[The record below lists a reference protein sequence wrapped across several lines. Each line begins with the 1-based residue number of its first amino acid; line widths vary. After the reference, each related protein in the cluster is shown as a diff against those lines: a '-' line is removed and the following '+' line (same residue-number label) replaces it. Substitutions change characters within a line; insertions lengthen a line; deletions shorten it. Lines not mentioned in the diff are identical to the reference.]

1 MKYFRRGNPGRK
13 CIKACILFL
22 LVPLC
27 SFSQEAL
34 REGDIFLKH
43 QKAVMLVSQSIF
55 LDESQVRNIELFEKL
70 EEATEHKVLDQY
82 FPLSSGTAFAIQAD
96 GYLITAFHVLKHI
109 PRDQIE
115 HWSLYYFIN
124 YIANYITPGYLTK
137 TELNKI
143 LKEYRKIARN
153 SEVYINVKTD
163 SREEYQAEI
172 IAKDEELDL
181 ALLKIQVGHDLETI
195 ALTDEPVL
203 QANQEVVTIGY
214 PLQSVLDQFLDD
226 FKSSITDGI
235 ISAIRDDKWD
245 IQHTASVN
253 PGNSGGPLMNS
264 QGELVGINVGEIKE
278 ANNIYFAIRTQK
290 LIDWLEKVAP
300 EDLQ

>member
-143 LKEYRKIARN
+143 LKE
-153 SEVYINVKTD
+153 
-163 SREEYQAEI
+163 
-172 IAKDEELDL
+172 
-181 ALLKIQVGHDLETI
+181 
-195 ALTDEPVL
+195 
-203 QANQEVVTIGY
+203 
-214 PLQSVLDQFLDD
+214 
-226 FKSSITDGI
+226 
-235 ISAIRDDKWD
+235 
-245 IQHTASVN
+245 
-253 PGNSGGPLMNS
+253 
-264 QGELVGINVGEIKE
+264 
-278 ANNIYFAIRTQK
+278 
-290 LIDWLEKVAP
+290 
-300 EDLQ
+300 